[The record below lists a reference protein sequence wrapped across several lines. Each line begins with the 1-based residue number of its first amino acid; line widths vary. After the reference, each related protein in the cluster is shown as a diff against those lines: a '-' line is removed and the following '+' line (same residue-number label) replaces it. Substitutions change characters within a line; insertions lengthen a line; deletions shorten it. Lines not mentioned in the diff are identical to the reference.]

1 MYILTGNKK
10 EIVNAEFVER
20 FCIVTKPDVVLIIAS
35 YSDVRPPVTIGKYA
49 NEKESEEALGDLFGA
64 LSGGASYYTMPES
77 TLFAEEQ
84 WKRDARTKRK
94 GGS

>member
-1 MYILTGNKK
+1 MYILAGNKK

-20 FCIVTKPDVVLIIAS
+20 FCIVTKPDAVLIIAS
-35 YSDVRPPVTIGKYA
+35 YSDVRPPVTIGKYV
-49 NEKESEEALGDLFGA
+49 NEKESEEVLGDLFGA
-64 LSGGASYYTMPES
+64 LSGGASYHTMPES
-77 TLFAEEQ
+77 TLFALKQ